1 MKLRSVGML
10 AAAGMLLSSISV
22 WSFAPHGRAGSWPKP
37 AATVAGSDSPFSGA
51 VFTAG
56 GTLKMEGRMGQAR
69 LGAADDNESY
79 LLVSLEAGQAAA
91 STPDPL
97 NLAIVIDRSGSMR
110 GRKLENAVAAAQGMI
125 QRLRDGDVVSVISY
139 NTATQTLLPPTAI
152 DSTSRARAVAAVSG
166 LMAGGDTCISCGVE
180 EGMAMLR
187 QRDNMVDRILLL
199 TDGKATS
206 GVRGMSGFRAL
217 AGSVRDMGASISTIG
232 VDVDFDAQVMT
243 ELAQDSNGHNYFV
256 DDPSG
261 LPAVFDQELK
271 NLVHT
276 VAKNAEL
283 SLDLAPGV
291 ELEQI
296 EDRTFR
302 REGRR
307 VIVPMGDFASGERK
321 TLLARVHIAKTAP
334 GERPVADVHLGFDD
348 LSNHDRGACS
358 GTLAV
363 LLTKDA
369 SDVSPL
375 DPLVGARV
383 DRSETADALREANRL
398 FAEGRTEKAKSAL
411 TALANRVRA
420 NAHHAILAAP
430 EAKKAEVAQNFQAQQ
445 AALDAAS
452 RGFAT
457 PPPPPGFGSAAAA
470 PRPAQTRAGKA
481 AVRRNANSAFEL
493 SR

>member
-1 MKLRSVGML
+1 MKLTSVGML
-10 AAAGMLLSSISV
+10 AAAGMLLSSVTV
-22 WSFAPHGRAGSWPKP
+22 WSFAPHARPEPEP
-37 AATVAGSDSPFSGA
+37 AATGAGFDSPFSGA
-51 VFTAG
+51 VFSAG
-56 GTLKMEGRMGQAR
+56 RTLKMEGRMGQAR
-69 LGAADDNESY
+69 LDAAHANESY
-79 LLVSLEAGQAAA
+79 LLISLDARQASAR
-91 STPDPL
+91 TPDPL

-139 NTATQTLLPPTAI
+139 NTATRTLLPPTTI
-152 DSTSRARAVAAVSG
+152 DGASRARAVAAVSG
-166 LMAGGDTCISCGVE
+166 LVANGNTCISCGIE

-187 QRDNMVDRILLL
+187 QRDDRVDRMLLL

-206 GVRGMSGFRAL
+206 GVRSISGFRAL
-217 AGSVRDMGASISTIG
+217 AESVRDMGASISTIG
-232 VDVDFDAQVMT
+232 VDVDFDARVMT
-243 ELAQDSNGHNYFV
+243 ELAQDSNGQNYFV

-261 LPAVFDQELK
+261 LPAVFDQEFK

-291 ELEQI
+291 ELEQV

-321 TLLARVHIAKTAP
+321 TLLARVRIAKSSP
-334 GERPVADVHLGFDD
+334 GERPVADVHLAFDD

-363 LLTKDA
+363 LLTNDA
-369 SDVSPL
+369 SRVSPL

-383 DRSETADALREANRL
+383 ESSETADTLREANRL
-398 FAEGRTEKAKSAL
+398 FAKGQTEKAKSAVG
-411 TALANRVRA
+411 ALASRVRVS
-420 NAHHAILAAP
+420 AHHAIMAAP
-430 EAKKAEVAQNFQAQQ
+430 AAKKAEIARDFQAQQ
-445 AALDAAS
+445 SALDQAS

-457 PPPPPGFGSAAAA
+457 PPPPAGLASAAPA
-470 PRPAQTRAGKA
+470 PAETRAGKA

-493 SR
+493 ER